1 MADQVPRLRLNV
13 IPYGLAICRLA
24 SSEWLPAWVTASR
37 FLSVT
42 RTDTE
47 LSIVCEEACVP
58 PSVISEPGW
67 QALEIA
73 GPLDFNLTGI
83 LSSLLTPLAKA
94 SISIFAISTFDT
106 DYVLVKTHRINEA
119 VAVLRAA
126 SHQINGI

>member
-1 MADQVPRLRLNV
+1 
-13 IPYGLAICRLA
+13 
-24 SSEWLPAWVTASR
+24 
-37 FLSVT
+37 
-42 RTDTE
+42 
-47 LSIVCEEACVP
+47 
-58 PSVISEPGW
+58 VISEPGW